1 MRKGFLA
8 ALAVAVLVGG
18 SVAFAKTA
26 SIDIT
31 KTGFSAHDVAVQSGD
46 AVSWTNTDAT
56 EHEVA
61 VDKTNCKLSLMPSQT
76 GSCTFA
82 TPGTFTFNDPTM
94 KGSDQKGSPFA
105 GTLSVAQ
112 NTRAVSIAAS
122 KSLMIFGDAIT
133 LSGTIASKQA
143 GESVTITAQPKG
155 EPTWSTQVTTTADGA
170 WSLQVPAADP
180 HDVPGEARQRRQRT
194 DHGERPAADHA
205 AEGRPQQ
212 LPRGRPRA
220 ALDGGQDRGR
230 RTLDGL
236 RLDDDRPGAAP
247 EHRAHEHGGG
257 RPRHVVREP
266 RDEAARLHD
275 GGAGRSPTTRTV
287 TATSSSS
294 NRASRGPR
302 REGASRSAFR
312 LWLPRT

>member
-1 MRKGFLA
+1 MRKVLFA
-8 ALAVAVLVGG
+8 ARQQSRCSSAAPSHSRKRRRSTSRRPG
-18 SVAFAKTA
+18 SAIATSRCKAATP
-26 SIDIT
+26 
-31 KTGFSAHDVAVQSGD
+31 SAGRTPTRPS
-46 AVSWTNTDAT
+46 
-56 EHEVA
+56 HEVA
-61 VDKTNCKLSLMPSQT
+61 VDKTNCKLSLMPSQS

-143 GESVTITAQPKG
+143 GESVTITSQPKG
-155 EPTWSTQVTTTADGA
+155 EPTWSTQVTTTDRRRLEPPGA
-170 WSLQVPAADP
+170 AADP
-180 HDVPGEARQRRQRT
+180 HDVPGEARHRRQRT

-230 RTLDGL
+230 RTVDGL

-247 EHRAHEHGGG
+247 EHRAHEHGRG
-257 RPRHVVREP
+257 RPRHVVR
-266 RDEAARLHD
+266 RTS
-275 GGAGRSPTTRTV
+275 GRSC
-287 TATSSSS
+287 ASS
-294 NRASRGPR
+294 
-302 REGASRSAFR
+302 
-312 LWLPRT
+312 

>member
-18 SVAFAKTA
+18 SVAYAKTA

-31 KTGFSAHDVAVQSGD
+31 KTGFSNHDVAVQSGD
-46 AVSWTNTDAT
+46 AVSWTNADAT
-56 EHEVA
+56 EHQVA

-143 GESVTITAQPKG
+143 GETVTITAQPKG

-170 WSLQVPAADP
+170 WSLQVQPRIRTTYQVK
-180 HDVPGEARQRRQRT
+180 HDNAVSAPIT
-194 DHGERPAADHA
+194 VNV
-205 AEGRPQQ
+205 
-212 LPRGRPRA
+212 RPRIT
-220 ALDGGQDRGR
+220 LQKVGR
-230 RTLDGL
+230 NSFL
-236 RLDDDRPGAAP
+236 
-247 EHRAHEHGGG
+247 
-257 RPRHVVREP
+257 VVVLAQHSMAGKTV
-266 RDEAARLHD
+266 DVARW
-275 GGAGRSPTTRTV
+275 
-287 TATSSSS
+287 TSSGWTTIGQAQLQSIARTSTVAVGHVTSFVNLGTKLRVFMTAAQAGPDYADGHS
-294 NRASRGPR
+294 N
-302 REGASRSAFR
+302 FVFK
-312 LWLPRT
+312 